1 MATEPQMTHR
11 HRSPNSGHLADLL
24 ETRGGMRTKAQ
35 MGPYLDG
42 TAYLFDSSHTEEVQ
56 KNLRTVLQTVGPSE
70 VWVPR

>member
-1 MATEPQMTHR
+1 
-11 HRSPNSGHLADLL
+11 
-24 ETRGGMRTKAQ
+24 MRTKAQ